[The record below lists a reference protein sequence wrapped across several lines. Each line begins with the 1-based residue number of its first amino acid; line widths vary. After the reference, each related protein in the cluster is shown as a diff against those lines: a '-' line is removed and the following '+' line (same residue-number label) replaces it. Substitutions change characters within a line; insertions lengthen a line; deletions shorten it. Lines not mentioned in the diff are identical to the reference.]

1 MRIHILM
8 LILCILLLVPF
19 SLYAEDEWYQY
30 SSTEIQNLSTEEDS
44 AIYNA
49 SNLGL
54 ILAGLSRNQNKF
66 YFVAVDSCGRLLLS
80 NNDTL
85 NIFLPSYSEFV
96 GDTLYATASED
107 SIVFSSPLRQF
118 SFYTDTNTED
128 IWFKLNDQA
137 NWIYLASGK
146 SFNMDNILLSE
157 FKYKRK
163 GSTNVLIIYEGV
175 K

>member
-1 MRIHILM
+1 MRILM
-8 LILCILLLVPF
+8 LILCILLLIPF

-44 AIYNA
+44 ASYNA
-49 SNLGL
+49 ANLGL

-66 YFVAVDSCGRLLLS
+66 YFVAVDSCGRLLFS
-80 NNDTL
+80 NSDTL

-96 GDTLYATASED
+96 GDTLYATTSED

-118 SFYTDTNTED
+118 SFYTDTTSEA
-128 IWFKLNDQA
+128 IWFKLNDQV
-137 NWIYLASGK
+137 NWVYLIAGQTFSIE
-146 SFNMDNILLSE
+146 NCLLNE

-163 GSTNVLIIYEGV
+163 GSSNVLIIYEGV